1 MILYDYLLDVRG
13 IGKGSAA
20 TRPMSRREEA
30 RGVGRANAR
39 GEGRETFSPIKRF
52 SEQSRRPVTRRLL
65 PRVAGIRLQKAGRI
79 FAIVTDDGA
88 RWRSLACPSLPLA
101 RE

>member
-39 GEGRETFSPIKRF
+39 GEGRETFSPIRRF
-52 SEQSRRPVTRRLL
+52 SERSRRYT
-65 PRVAGIRLQKAGRI
+65 AGPATGCRNSPAKGRSNI
-79 FAIVTDDGA
+79 
-88 RWRSLACPSLPLA
+88 
-101 RE
+101 